1 MSEYTTVQEPML
13 RYSDQIGWM
22 RVSQAQAMQMRGGD
36 TGLYFSD
43 VLQAQLLKLNMRIV
57 DASSCTDILRQL

>member
-22 RVSQAQAMQMRGGD
+22 RVSPSASHANAWWRYR
-36 TGLYFSD
+36 T
-43 VLQAQLLKLNMRIV
+43 LLF
-57 DASSCTDILRQL
+57 

>member
-13 RYSDQIGWM
+13 RYGDQIGWT

-36 TGLYFSD
+36 TGFYFKRD
-43 VLQAQLLKLNMRIV
+43 
-57 DASSCTDILRQL
+57 LR